1 MLTWLLWLA
10 GFALFAIAGL
20 AVWRAL
26 SNPVFYG
33 QAIVFAFNSLAPI
46 VLKRMEADDEKSWR
60 EMMRQSP
67 DNETI
72 RNWHESRRR
81 RLRVERED

>member
-20 AVWRAL
+20 AVWRAF
-26 SNPVFYG
+26 SNPVFY
-33 QAIVFAFNSLAPI
+33 AHAAVLAWRFYKRTF
-46 VLKRMEADDEKSWR
+46 LKNMSDDDLESWNA
-60 EMMRQSP
+60 MMRASP

-72 RNWHESRRR
+72 RNWHEARRR
-81 RLRVERED
+81 RLRAEK